1 MEEKHEYIWKPSSK
15 SNRNEKMKLPL
26 YIKTSVVGDFLFW
39 LYMLYYICMTDE
51 FDSYYLIACTTSFVI
66 SSALIVAIQRKF
78 AGPKNIF
85 AWFVAICIVS
95 FDALI
100 ILFVILPNLF
110 SLMSWH
116 PALTVI
122 IMFVICAGIIAILV
136 FTIRSK
142 SAKENYAEANRLLTT
157 LHACVDKMGDETTN
171 FDNPT
176 NFLAAASIY
185 NQKWPDFEKAA
196 LNSHNKDMIEP
207 LKNGSVTNQTD
218 NLVRNYAEAASLYFV
233 TTLNSIGYRRR
244 IKDAIERQQTVFA
257 SCADWLGPETEAYCQ
272 AELDKAG
279 RLLQQMESGLK
290 YKIEYC
296 DAMEGLDFEN
306 FCAEILEHNA
316 FTNVSVTSGSSDQ
329 GIDILAEKSGIKYGI
344 QCKCY
349 SSSVGNKAVQEALAG
364 RSYYGC
370 HVGAVLTNQYFTQ
383 SAKELA
389 ERAGILLW
397 DRDELQRLIDMANT

>member
-1 MEEKHEYIWKPSSK
+1 MKDNYEYTWKPSSK
-15 SNRNEKMKLPL
+15 SNRKAGPGCLGTIIIVSIVF
-26 YIKTSVVGDFLFW
+26 YIFSSLFSW
-39 LYMLYYICMTDE
+39 M
-51 FDSYYLIACTTSFVI
+51 
-66 SSALIVAIQRKF
+66 SSNPILTCIILLIV
-78 AGPKNIF
+78 
-85 AWFVAICIVS
+85 
-95 FDALI
+95 
-100 ILFVILPNLF
+100 
-110 SLMSWH
+110 
-116 PALTVI
+116 
-122 IMFVICAGIIAILV
+122 CAGMIAILV
-136 FTIRSK
+136 VKTRLE

-157 LHACVDKMGDETTN
+157 LRACVDKMGNETTN
-171 FDNPT
+171 FDDPI

-185 NQKWPDFEKAA
+185 NQTWPDFEKAA

-233 TTLNSIGYRRR
+233 TTLNTTGYRRR

-257 SCADWLGPETEAYCQ
+257 SCAGWLEPETEAYCQ

-329 GIDILAEKSGIKYGI
+329 GIDVLAEKSGIKYGI